1 MIMQMQMRTP
11 KFKEA
16 RVAPFSIRKNAT
28 SADRFFGSSPTI
40 TQNEKVK
47 TMPKAKKNLKL
58 RDEKPVRDPKG
69 GRVGHHRRHRVAAV
83 TAGTERDPRDRDASN
98 RGGILL

>member
-1 MIMQMQMRTP
+1 MRMP

-16 RVAPFSIRKNAT
+16 RVAAFSIRKNAT
-28 SADRFFGSSPTI
+28 SADRFFGSSPTT
-40 TQNEKVK
+40 TQKEKVK

-58 RDEKPVRDPKG
+58 RDEKPVRDPRG
-69 GRVGHHRRHRVAAV
+69 GRVGHHHRRHRAAAV
-83 TAGTERDPRDRDASN
+83 TAGIEREPRDRGAST